1 MMLLLMIVP
10 MEMIM
15 IMHFFDIQ
23 TQSLLLCE
31 RQEVYN
37 D

>member
-1 MMLLLMIVP
+1 MMLSLMIVP

-15 IMHFFDIQ
+15 IMHFFIYKHR
-23 TQSLLLCE
+23 SLLLCE

>member
-23 TQSLLLCE
+23 TQE
-31 RQEVYN
+31 PIAV
-37 D
+37 

>member
-23 TQSLLLCE
+23 TQKPIT
-31 RQEVYN
+31 V
-37 D
+37 